1 MFKKEDRRQETGDRI
16 TASRRQAL
24 KTIAAAVMAGPMS
37 LEAAQAVHATAND
50 IKAAGAYKPKGLNQ
64 HEFDTLKVLCEM
76 IVPGASKGGAAE
88 FIDLLSSQ
96 NPEMAAIYTGGL
108 AWLDRAMERATK
120 KPFLTATAEDQ
131 KSMLDTIAYRKNRTA
146 ELAAGIRFFD
156 WARRMT
162 VDAYYTSA
170 AGIKEVGYLGNRGM
184 REFKVPQ
191 EAIDYAVNRAKI

>member
-1 MFKKEDRRQETGDRI
+1 MSEQEVRSQKSGVGRTRRE
-16 TASRRQAL
+16 AL
-24 KTIAAAVMAGPMS
+24 RNIAAAMMVGPLS
-37 LEAAQAVHATAND
+37 LEAAQTVHEAAAAS
-50 IKAAGAYKPKGLNQ
+50 KAGGAYKPKCLNQ
-64 HEFDTLKVLCEM
+64 HEFDSLRALCEL

-96 NPEMAAIYTGGL
+96 NPDMAAIYTGGL
-108 AWLDRAMERATK
+108 AWLDRAMERANDTSFLK
-120 KPFLTATAEDQ
+120 AKPDEQTA
-131 KSMLDTIAYRKNRTA
+131 MLDKIAFRRNRSP

-191 EAIDYAVNRAKI
+191 EAIDYAVKRSGLG

>member
-1 MFKKEDRRQETGDRI
+1 MSKQP
-16 TASRRQAL
+16 SRRNAL
-24 KTIAAAVMAGPMS
+24 RTIAAAVMAGPMS
-37 LEAAQAVHATAND
+37 LEAAQAVHAATENA
-50 IKAAGAYKPKGLNQ
+50 KSGGVYKPKCLTQ
-64 HEFDTLKVLCEM
+64 HEFDTLKSLCDM
-76 IVPGASKGGAAE
+76 IVPGASKGAAAE

-96 NPEMAAIYTGGL
+96 NPEMASIYTGGL
-108 AWLDRAMERATK
+108 AWLDRAMERTAK
-120 KPFLTATAEDQ
+120 NPFLKAASDQQ

-184 REFKVPQ
+184 HEFKVPQ
-191 EAIDYAVNRAKI
+191 EAIDYAVRRANI